1 MLQLARPLGTRSQ
14 PGVGFN
20 NYNDAIQPRSLLR
33 PFNCRLGHARQAQRI
48 HGRTQHSH
56 QHVGIS
62 TSGVRS
68 LCRDSQST
76 SESLA
81 AHHMSHPK
89 PPIPPGLLRLL
100 HDYPEHIE
108 RIQQALD
115 EAFNT
120 PSPAIDPFEQALW
133 RLEARLETFFFEAQ
147 AELRA
152 AECEGDPGEISAAK
166 EKVSLMVL
174 ACSGSAGGGL
184 VNMEALRHFLREH
197 GAATQ

>member
-1 MLQLARPLGTRSQ
+1 MLQPARPLGPRSQ

-20 NYNDAIQPRSLLR
+20 NNDDAIQPRSVLR
-33 PFNCRLGHARQAQRI
+33 PFNSRLGQTWQTQRMPA
-48 HGRTQHSH
+48 GTQHSH

-62 TSGVRS
+62 TSGARS
-68 LCRDSQST
+68 LRRYSQST

-100 HDYPEHIE
+100 HDYPGHIE

-120 PSPAIDPFEQALW
+120 PPGAIDPFERALW
-133 RLEARLETFFFEAQ
+133 ALEFELEEFMAETR

-152 AECEGDPGEISAAK
+152 AELDGNSEKIEAAEAK
-166 EKVSLMVL
+166 CRLMWL
-174 ACSGSAGGGL
+174 AYSKSAGGGL
-184 VNMEALRHFLREH
+184 VDLAELMDFIP
-197 GAATQ
+197 GK